1 MSQSAFS
8 CLQEERIPMAVSIKR
23 SFLQYQTKKQ
33 AGRNREVFHFFCL
46 YFLIEVELI
55 YNVVLVSGVWQSDSV
70 IYVCTHTHTHINL
83 FFLRFFSTIGY

>member
-33 AGRNREVFHFFCL
+33 AGRNREVFHFFA
-46 YFLIEVELI
+46 FI
-55 YNVVLVSGVWQSDSV
+55 
-70 IYVCTHTHTHINL
+70 
-83 FFLRFFSTIGY
+83 F